1 MQENKM
7 GTMPVGKLLL
17 NMSLPMVAAM
27 LVQALYNVVDTYF
40 VAKLGI
46 NAVTAVSASFAIQN
60 LMIGVATGTGVG
72 VNALLSKS
80 LGERKFDRANK
91 IAANGVVLA
100 GVGFAIFLIFGLFFT
115 KSYFSIMSNIPE
127 VQEMGF
133 DYLSI
138 VTIFSFGIFGEIIFE
153 RLMQA
158 TGKTLYTMFT
168 QGLGALLNIVLDP
181 IFIFGWGP
189 IAPMGVKGAA
199 VATVVG
205 QIAAFVLGIIL
216 NQIFNKEIRLKSRL
230 FRPDFRL
237 CSKIY
242 GIGIPSIIMV
252 AIGSIMNFL
261 MNQILKGI
269 DPTEVAIAVFGIYF
283 KLQSFVFMP
292 VFGMNNGLI
301 PVMAFN
307 YGAQNRLRMMKAFKL
322 AIAAAFCIM
331 TTGLIIMQII
341 PEPLLMMFSSGD
353 DFDSSTLLA
362 FGVPALRIISIC
374 FPSAAIGI
382 IIGSVFQA
390 LGKAVFSMIISICR
404 QLVLLIPA
412 AALLALSGKVE
423 LVWWSFPIAEIGALI
438 MSAFMFLHIYKTIIK
453 DIPEGAKA

>member
-40 VAKLGI
+40 VSKLGI
-46 NAVTAVSASFAIQN
+46 DAVTAVSASFAIQN

-80 LGERKFDRANK
+80 LGEKNYDRANK

-100 GVGFAIFLIFGLFFT
+100 GVGFALFLIIGLFFT
-115 KSYFSIMSNIPE
+115 DDYFHLMSNIE
-127 VQEMGF
+127 TVRQMGF
-133 DYLSI
+133 DYLS
-138 VTIFSFGIFGEIIFE
+138 VVCIFSFGIFGEIIFE

-168 QGLGALLNIVLDP
+168 QGLGAILNIILDP
-181 IFIFGWGP
+181 ILIFGWGP

-199 VATVVG
+199 VATVIG
-205 QIAAFVLGIIL
+205 QIAAFLLGVIL
-216 NQIFNKEIRLKSRL
+216 NQIFNKEIRLKARL

-237 CSKIY
+237 CRKIY

-252 AIGSIMNFL
+252 AIGSIMNFF

-292 VFGMNNGLI
+292 IFGMNNGLI
-301 PVMAFN
+301 PIMAFN
-307 YGAQNRLRMMKAFKL
+307 YGAQNRVRMMKVFKY
-322 AIAAAFCIM
+322 ATGAAFFIM
-331 TTGLIIMQII
+331 TAGMLIMQIF
-341 PEPLLMMFSSGD
+341 PTPLLMMFSSD
-353 DFDSSTLLA
+353 EAVNADTLLK

-374 FPSAAIGI
+374 FPAAAIGI
-382 IIGSVFQA
+382 ITGSVFQA
-390 LGKAVFSMIISICR
+390 LGKSVFSMLISICR
-404 QLVLLIPA
+404 QLILLIPA
-412 AALLALSGKVE
+412 AALLALMGKVE
-423 LVWWSFPIAEIGALI
+423 LVWWSFPIAEIGALLL
-438 MSAFMFLHIYKTIIK
+438 SLFMFLHTYKTVIRH
-453 DIPEGAKA
+453 IPEGARA

>member
-1 MQENKM
+1 
-7 GTMPVGKLLL
+7 MPVGKLLL
-17 NMSLPMVAAM
+17 NMSLPMVIAM

-40 VAKLGI
+40 VSKLGI
-46 NAVTAVSASFAIQN
+46 NAVTAVSASFAVQN

-80 LGERKFDRANK
+80 LGEKKYDRANK
-91 IAANGVVLA
+91 IAANGIVLA

-115 KSYFSIMSNIPE
+115 KGYFSIMSNISE

-133 DYLSI
+133 DYLS
-138 VTIFSFGIFGEIIFE
+138 VVCIFSFGIFGEIIFE

-168 QGLGALLNIVLDP
+168 QGLGAILNIILDP
-181 IFIFGWGP
+181 IFIFGVGP
-189 IAPMGVKGAA
+189 IEGMGVKGAA
-199 VATVVG
+199 VATVIG

-216 NQIFNKEIRLKSRL
+216 NHFFNKEIRLKAPL
-230 FRPDFRL
+230 FKPDFRL
-237 CSKIY
+237 CRKIY

-252 AIGSIMNFL
+252 AIGSIMNFF

-301 PVMAFN
+301 PIMAFN
-307 YGAQNRLRMMKAFKL
+307 YGAQNRARMMKVFKY
-322 AIAAAFCIM
+322 AIGAAFCIM
-331 TTGLIIMQII
+331 TTGLLIMQIF
-341 PEPLLMMFSSGD
+341 PEPLLMMFSSD
-353 DFDSSTLLA
+353 QAVDSEALLK
-362 FGVPALRIISIC
+362 FGIPALKIISLC

-382 IIGSVFQA
+382 IIGSVFQS
-390 LGKAVFSMIISICR
+390 LGRSIFSMLISICR

-412 AALLALSGKVE
+412 AALLALFGKVE
-423 LVWWSFPIAEIGALI
+423 LVWWSFPIAEIGSLI
-438 MSAFMFLHIYKTIIK
+438 VSLLLFLYTYKKIIRH
-453 DIPEGAKA
+453 IPEGANA

>member
-1 MQENKM
+1 
-7 GTMPVGKLLL
+7 MPVGKLLL
-17 NMSLPMVAAM
+17 NMSLPMVIAM

-40 VAKLGI
+40 VSKLGI
-46 NAVTAVSASFAIQN
+46 NAVTAVSASFAVQN

-80 LGERKFDRANK
+80 LGEKKYDRANK
-91 IAANGVVLA
+91 IAANGIVLA

-115 KSYFSIMSNIPE
+115 KGYFSIMSNISE

-133 DYLSI
+133 DYLS
-138 VTIFSFGIFGEIIFE
+138 VVCIFSFGIFGEIIFE

-168 QGLGALLNIVLDP
+168 QGLGAILNIILDP
-181 IFIFGWGP
+181 IFIFGVGP
-189 IAPMGVKGAA
+189 IEGMGVKGAA
-199 VATVVG
+199 VATVIG

-216 NQIFNKEIRLKSRL
+216 NHFFNKEIRLKAPL
-230 FRPDFRL
+230 FKPDFRL
-237 CSKIY
+237 CRKIY

-252 AIGSIMNFL
+252 AIGSIMNFF

-269 DPTEVAIAVFGIYF
+269 DSTEVAIAVFGIYF

-301 PVMAFN
+301 PIMAFN
-307 YGAQNRLRMMKAFKL
+307 YGAQNRARMMKVFKY
-322 AIAAAFCIM
+322 AIGAAFGIM
-331 TTGLIIMQII
+331 TTGLLIMQIF
-341 PEPLLMMFSSGD
+341 PEPLLMMFSSD
-353 DFDSSTLLA
+353 QAVDSEALLK
-362 FGVPALRIISIC
+362 FGIPALKIISLC

-382 IIGSVFQA
+382 IIGSVFQS
-390 LGKAVFSMIISICR
+390 LGRSIFSMLISICR

-412 AALLALSGKVE
+412 AALLALFGKVE
-423 LVWWSFPIAEIGALI
+423 LVWWSFPIAEIGSLI
-438 MSAFMFLHIYKTIIK
+438 VSLLLFLYTYKKIIRH
-453 DIPEGAKA
+453 IPEGANA